1 MDKLIE
7 LSLRLPIENPSDG
20 EDEDEFI
27 EVPDEIDKEEQI
39 IEQPGTSKE

>member
-7 LSLRLPIENPSDG
+7 LSLRLPMENPSDG

-27 EVPDEIDKEEQI
+27 DVPDEIVKKEQV
-39 IEQPGTSKE
+39 IEQFGTSKE